1 MTYPGATRGQVT
13 ASLRPPWI
21 SSKFCVLLQ
30 PARSRGSYPQVSSA
44 HPGGV
49 SLGIKHLARHDSEP
63 GSRQPSRW
71 VGYQV
76 DCGLV
81 GILFL
86 VDRTSRSS
94 FRFRRGCLWPVC
106 RLPACHAVA
115 CRRPCTHA
123 CEGGPNLRLTCA
135 CAEHPGSSPLSCSS
149 ARMQERRARSLSNP
163 TALRSV
169 VPVIEKHLSYMP
181 LTHWCVKRC
190 SSSPSA
196 QSLGRANVQRCVA
209 LQPSWWLALVANRVP
224 MLQIQLFLRIPGAP

>member
-1 MTYPGATRGQVT
+1 MT

-30 PARSRGSYPQVSSA
+30 PARSRCSYPQVSSA

-63 GSRQPSRW
+63 GSRQPSCW

-123 CEGGPNLRLTCA
+123 RRGA
-135 CAEHPGSSPLSCSS
+135 KS
-149 ARMQERRARSLSNP
+149 APHMCFARSIPVAAPFLAVVRSGYARRNSRARSSSNG
-163 TALRSV
+163 AKKRSACRRKASLIHASHTLV
-169 VPVIEKHLSYMP
+169 RK
-181 LTHWCVKRC
+181 KR

-209 LQPSWWLALVANRVP
+209 LQPSWWLALVANRVAR
-224 MLQIQLFLRIPGAP
+224 LQIQLFLRIPGAP